1 MKQRLDLE
9 LVSRQLSSTRSQAQL
24 SIRLG
29 LVFVNQQKA
38 ISPSQTVDAKSI
50 ITIKQPLKYV
60 SRGGLKLEHALQQF
74 KINPRNYVCLD
85 IGASTGGFTD
95 CLLQNGAKKIY
106 ALDVGTRQLAEK
118 LKNDSR
124 VISLEQ
130 TNFRHWNQL
139 PEKFDLVVID
149 TSFIS
154 IMTILS
160 HLKILFNKFSESLEI
175 ASSSSVPGGKNRKL
189 EIVCLLKPQF
199 EAGPKN
205 LRKGVVK
212 NPKIHQ
218 LVINNFRRYCPEN
231 QFKIIG
237 QTTSPLLGPKGNK
250 EFLFFLKLSL
260 N

>member
-9 LVSRQLSSTRSQAQL
+9 LVSRHLAPTRSQAQL

-38 ISPSQTVDAKSI
+38 ISPSQMVDEKST
-50 ITIKQPLKYV
+50 ITINQPLKYV
-60 SRGGLKLEHALQQF
+60 SRGGLKLEHALSEF
-74 KINPRNYVCLD
+74 KIKPKNYTCLD

-95 CLLQNGAKKIY
+95 CLLQNGAQKIY
-106 ALDVGTRQLAEK
+106 ALDVGTAQLADK
-118 LKNDSR
+118 LKNDPR

-130 TNFRHWNQL
+130 TNFRHYPQL
-139 PEKFDLVVID
+139 PEKINLVVID

-154 IMTILS
+154 ITTILT
-160 HLKILFNKFSESLEI
+160 HLKKIFSEFLNQNCLEI
-175 ASSSSVPGGKNRKL
+175 GNCQQQFGPMKEKL
-189 EIVCLLKPQF
+189 KIICLLKPQF

-218 LVINNFRRYCPEN
+218 QVIDDFQKFCQQENFA
-231 QFKIIG
+231 IIN

-250 EFLFFLKLSL
+250 EFLFLLQL